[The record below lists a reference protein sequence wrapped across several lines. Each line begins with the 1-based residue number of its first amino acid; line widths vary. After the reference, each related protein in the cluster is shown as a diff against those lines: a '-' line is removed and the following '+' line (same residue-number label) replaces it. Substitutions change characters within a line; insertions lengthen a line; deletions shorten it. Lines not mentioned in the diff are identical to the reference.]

1 MKLQQLHSQ
10 LDRVAGR
17 VSRDRFLRRTAFAFF
32 LAAAAALGLWTVW
45 TRTQAEW
52 LGRNSATL
60 FALVTLLFLL
70 VVLLFRRCK
79 VNRHT
84 AARTLENEFPDLNQR
99 LLAALEQQP
108 SVQTGRLTYLQNQVV
123 GEALQHAR
131 RNDWLKVMP
140 TSRLA
145 SSALLQFGGLALFA
159 ATITM
164 FWLRPPA
171 IADVHQSMSSLAQA
185 AAAQLESGVTVE
197 PGDVE
202 LERGTDLLV
211 LARFDR
217 RLPADVALMTTDH
230 TGNPNRIPLSKS
242 LDDPVFGGRLT
253 EVKHSTTYHIEFDD
267 RRTREFRITV
277 FDFPALEQLDAVIQ
291 FPEYTG
297 LPETTLEDTRRV
309 SVVEGSQVTLVGR
322 TNKPIA
328 AARLID
334 ENDSPIEFQFV
345 SGSRDRFEL
354 TLTPTKNQRYELLL
368 IDEQDRH
375 NKFPQE
381 VVIEVTPNR
390 RPEVK
395 LAFPAKDLRVSPI
408 EELSLEASTWDD
420 FGVQQHGLIYGLAG
434 REPTTLVIGE
444 SVPGREHCE
453 MAHLL
458 SLEQLNAKP
467 DQLLSYYFFADD
479 YGSDGKL
486 RRTYGDMFFAEV
498 RHFEEIFRQGQQPPG
513 GGSKK
518 QGGGSPQSKKLEDLA
533 KLQKQIV
540 NATWKL
546 IRRETSAQPSET
558 FDADVQLISDSQQS
572 ALDQL
577 RKLEQKLKDPKS
589 KGYVTS
595 VVEQMTKALDALQE
609 SITEND
615 ANRLTVAISS
625 EQSAYQGLL
634 KLRTREHKVSKNK
647 SGGGGGGGGG
657 SSRSQK
663 QMNQLELSNKEN
675 RYQTKQNAAGNKASA
690 ENREQ
695 LQVLN
700 RLRDLARRQQGLNDK
715 LKELDNALR
724 EAKSEQQREELR
736 HRLKRLRDE
745 QQEMLRDVD
754 KLRNRMDRPENQ
766 QKMADDRR
774 KLDQTREKIRQT
786 SEALKQGQVSQALN
800 TGTRTER
807 ELNNLKEDFRKRTAG
822 QFADEMKDI
831 RDRSRAISEKQGE
844 LNKELKSLN
853 NTRRRTLR
861 DSSHRQK
868 IARDLEQQKQNLDK
882 LLDQASDVVRKAEQT
897 EPLLTRK
904 LYDTIRKARDDQP
917 GKHLEAAR
925 ELVDKGLTKEA
936 ADSQQQASRGI
947 ERVRKG
953 IEKAAEAVFGSETE
967 SLRTA
972 KKELDDI
979 TKALKNEVAQ
989 ADTRQ
994 QHQTGNKQ
1002 TAARPQS
1009 GNSSQQQK
1017 QTNQPPGTNP
1027 QQPKAGAANSG
1038 KQSSKQGSSPG
1049 NSPAGKSPSGK
1060 SPSAGQSSAGQSSS
1074 SGSGKS
1080 AGGKKPGLR
1089 GEGQGKSSKSQP
1101 GPMSS
1106 PLKQGGMSG
1115 GPGDHGGAM
1124 KPLTGDDFRKW
1135 SDKLRDVEEMVEDPK
1150 LRDDVARVRDR
1161 ARSMRVKFKRHSKEP
1176 NWDLVRDTILQPLV
1190 QLQQRLA
1197 EEIARRESSDALV
1210 PIDREPVQDRYSD
1223 LVEQY
1228 YKRLGQGD
1236 KRDGETRRDRS
1247 Q

>member
-1 MKLQQLHSQ
+1 MKLEQLHSNI
-10 LDRVAGR
+10 DCVAGR
-17 VSRDRFLRRTAFAFF
+17 ISRDRFLRRTAFAFF

-45 TRTQAEW
+45 TQTQAEW
-52 LGRNSATL
+52 LGRNSAL
-60 FALVTLLFLL
+60 LAASLTLLFLL
-70 VVLLFRRCK
+70 TVLLFRRCK

-84 AARTLENEFPDLNQR
+84 AARTVENEFPDLNQR

-108 SVQTGRLTYLQNQVV
+108 SVETGRLNYLQNQVV
-123 GEALQHAR
+123 GEALEHAR
-131 RNDWLKVMP
+131 SNDWLKVMP

-145 SSALLQFGGLALFA
+145 SSALLQFAGLALFA
-159 ATITM
+159 TTITM

-171 IADVHQSMSSLAQA
+171 IADVHRSA
-185 AAAQLESGVTVE
+185 ALLGQTTVAEQLEFGVTIE

-217 RLPADVALMTTDH
+217 RLPSDVALIAADSA
-230 TGNPNRIPLSKS
+230 GKPNRVPLSKS
-242 LDDPVFGGRLT
+242 LDDPVFGGRLR
-253 EVKHSTTYHIEFDD
+253 EVRRSTSYHIEFDG

-291 FPEYTG
+291 FPDYTC

-309 SVVEGSQVTLVGR
+309 SVVEGSQITLVGR
-322 TNKPIA
+322 ANKPIA
-328 AARLID
+328 AVRLID
-334 ENDSPIEFQFV
+334 ENDLPIAFEFI

-354 TLTPTKNQRYELLL
+354 TLTATKNQRYELQL

-381 VVIEVTPNR
+381 VIIEVTPNR
-390 RPEVK
+390 RPEIR
-395 LAFPAKDLRVSPI
+395 LAFPAKDIRVSPI

-420 FGVQQHGLIYGLAG
+420 FGVKQYGLIYGLAG
-434 REPTTLVIGE
+434 QEPTTLVIGE
-444 SVPGREHCE
+444 SVPGRAHRNI
-453 MAHLL
+453 AHLL
-458 SLEQLNAKP
+458 SFEQLGAKP

-486 RRTYGDMFFAEV
+486 RRSYSDMFFAEV

-513 GGSKK
+513 GASKK
-518 QGGGSPQSKKLEDLA
+518 QGGGSPQSKKLEDLG

-540 NATWKL
+540 NATWKI

-558 FDADVQLISDSQQS
+558 FAADVQLISDSQQS

-589 KGYVTS
+589 RGYVTS
-595 VVEQMTKALDALQE
+595 VVEHMTKALDALQE
-609 SITEND
+609 SINEND
-615 ANRLTVAISS
+615 ASRLTAAISS

-634 KLRTREHKVSKNK
+634 KLRAREHKVSKNK
-647 SGGGGGGGGG
+647 SGGGGGGG
-657 SSRSQK
+657 SSRSQN

-675 RYQTKQNAAGNKASA
+675 RYQTKQKAADNKASA

-724 EAKSEQQREELR
+724 EAKTEQQREEIR
-736 HRLKRLRDE
+736 RRLKRLRDE

-766 QKMADDRR
+766 QKMADDLR

-786 SEALKQGQVSQALN
+786 SEALKQGQLSQAFN

-807 ELNNLKEDFRKRTAG
+807 ELKNLKEDFRKRTAG

-844 LNKELKSLN
+844 LTRELKSLN
-853 NTRRRTLR
+853 DTRRRTLR

-868 IARDLEQQKQNLDK
+868 IARDMKLQKQNLDK

-917 GKHLEAAR
+917 GKHLEAAS

-936 ADSQQQASRGI
+936 DDSQQQASRGI
-947 ERVRKG
+947 ERIRKG
-953 IEKAAEAVFGSETE
+953 IEQAAESVLGSEMK

-972 KKELDDI
+972 KKELDAI

-989 ADTRQ
+989 SSARRQ
-994 QHQTGNKQ
+994 RTGGKPKQ
-1002 TAARPQS
+1002 TAGR
-1009 GNSSQQQK
+1009 
-1017 QTNQPPGTNP
+1017 TQPSKAKNNPRQPGANNP
-1027 QQPKAGAANSG
+1027 QP
-1038 KQSSKQGSSPG
+1038 KQSQPSSNPSNADSKSAS
-1049 NSPAGKSPSGK
+1049 GKSPSGK
-1060 SPSAGQSSAGQSSS
+1060 SASGKSQSPGQSSAGQSSS

-1080 AGGKKPGLR
+1080 SGGKKPGLR
-1089 GEGQGKSSKSQP
+1089 GEGKGKSGKSQP
-1101 GPMSS
+1101 GPLSS
-1106 PLKQGGMSG
+1106 FLNQGGMSG

-1124 KPLTGDDFRKW
+1124 KPLTGDDFREW
-1135 SDKLRDVEEMVEDPK
+1135 SDKLRDVEEMVEDPE
-1150 LRDDVARVRDR
+1150 LRDDVARIRDR
-1161 ARSMRVKFKRHSKEP
+1161 ARSMRVEFKRHSREP

-1210 PIDREPVQDRYSD
+1210 PIDREPVQDRFSD

-1236 KRDGETRRDRS
+1236 RRDGEIRR
-1247 Q
+1247 

>member
-10 LDRVAGR
+10 LDRVAAR

-32 LAAAAALGLWTVW
+32 LAAAAALGLWAVW
-45 TRTQAEW
+45 TQTKAAW

-60 FALVTLLFLL
+60 FASLTLLFLL
-70 VVLLFRRCK
+70 AVMLFRRCK

-84 AARTLENEFPDLNQR
+84 AARTLEREFPDLNQR

-108 SVQTGRLTYLQNQVV
+108 SVETGRLTYLQNQVV
-123 GEALQHAR
+123 GEALEHAR
-131 RNDWLKVMP
+131 SNDWLKVMP

-145 SSALLQFGGLALFA
+145 SSALLQFVGLALFA
-159 ATITM
+159 TTITM

-171 IADVHQSMSSLAQA
+171 LADVQRSAALLGQTA
-185 AAAQLESGVTVE
+185 AAEQLDSGVTVE

-202 LERGTDLLV
+202 LECGTDLLV
-211 LARFDR
+211 LARFAR
-217 RLPADVALMTTDH
+217 QLPADVALMTADP
-230 TGNPNRIPLSKS
+230 TGKPIRVPLSKS

-253 EVKHSTTYHIEFDD
+253 DVKHDTAYHIEFDG
-267 RRTREFRITV
+267 RRSREFRITV
-277 FDFPALEQLDAVIQ
+277 FNFPALEQLDAVIH
-291 FPEYTG
+291 FPDYTG

-309 SVVEGSQVTLVGR
+309 SVVEGSQIKLVGR
-322 TNKPIA
+322 ANKPIA
-328 AARLID
+328 VARLID
-334 ENDSPIEFQFV
+334 ENDSPLDFQFV

-354 TLTPTKNQRYELLL
+354 TLTPTKNRRYELLL
-368 IDEQDRH
+368 IDDQDRH

-381 VVIEVTPNR
+381 IIIEVTPNR

-395 LAFPAKDLRVSPI
+395 LAFPAKDIRVSPI

-420 FGVQQHGLIYGLAG
+420 FGVKQYGLIYGLAG
-434 REPTTLVIGE
+434 QEPTTRVIGE
-444 SVPGREHCE
+444 SVPGREHRE
-453 MAHLL
+453 IAHLL
-458 SLEQLNAKP
+458 SLETLNAKP

-479 YGSDGKL
+479 FGADGKL
-486 RRTYGDMFFAEV
+486 RRTFSDMFFAEV

-540 NATWKL
+540 NATWKI
-546 IRRETSAQPSET
+546 IRRETSSQPSET
-558 FDADVQLISDSQQS
+558 FDVDVQLIAESQQS

-589 KGYVTS
+589 KGYVNS
-595 VVEQMTKALDALQE
+595 VVEQMTKAIDALQE
-609 SITEND
+609 SINEND

-634 KLRTREHKVSKNK
+634 KLRAREHKVSKNK
-647 SGGGGGGGGG
+647 SGGGGGGG

-724 EAKSEQQREELR
+724 EAKTEQQREEIR
-736 HRLKRLRDE
+736 RRLKRLRDE

-786 SEALKQGQVSQALN
+786 SEALKQGQISQALN
-800 TGTRTER
+800 TGTRTQR
-807 ELNNLKEDFRKRTAG
+807 ELKNLKDDFRKRTAG
-822 QFADEMKDI
+822 QFADEMKDL
-831 RDRSRAISEKQGE
+831 RDRSRAVSEKQGE
-844 LNKELKSLN
+844 LTKELKSLN

-861 DSSHRQK
+861 DSSRRQK
-868 IARDLEQQKQNLDK
+868 IARDMEQQKLNLDK
-882 LLDQASDVVRKAEQT
+882 LLDQAGDVVRKAEQT

-917 GKHLEAAR
+917 GKHLEAAK
-925 ELVDKGLTKEA
+925 ELIEKGLTKEA
-936 ADSQQQASRGI
+936 DDSQQQASRGI

-953 IEKAAEAVFGSETE
+953 IEQAAESVLGSETE

-972 KKELDDI
+972 KKELDEI

-994 QHQTGNKQ
+994 QQAGNK
-1002 TAARPQS
+1002 P
-1009 GNSSQQQK
+1009 N
-1017 QTNQPPGTNP
+1017 QTNPRPGTNP
-1027 QQPKAGAANSG
+1027 QKSNAGAANNG
-1038 KQSSKQGSSPG
+1038 KQPSKQSASPG
-1049 NSPAGKSPSGK
+1049 QSPSGKSPSGK
-1060 SPSAGQSSAGQSSS
+1060 SPSGKSPSPGQSSAGQSS
-1074 SGSGKS
+1074 GSGK
-1080 AGGKKPGLR
+1080 APGGQKPGLR
-1089 GEGQGKSSKSQP
+1089 GEGKGKSSKSQS
-1101 GPMSS
+1101 GPLSS
-1106 PLKQGGMSG
+1106 FLNQGGMSG

-1161 ARSMRVKFKRHSKEP
+1161 ARSMRVEFKRHSKEP
-1176 NWDLVRDTILQPLV
+1176 NWDVVRDSILQPLV
-1190 QLQQRLA
+1190 ELQQRLA

-1210 PIDREPVQDRYSD
+1210 PIDREPVQDRFSD

-1228 YKRLGQGD
+1228 YKRLGQGE
-1236 KRDGETRRDRS
+1236 KRDGETRADKPR
-1247 Q
+1247 